1 MAIDLWVTGDG
12 KIFSCS
18 NRWLQHWSR
27 PVQPC
32 RPCQGSTHYEFLV
45 RITVLSS
52 HLRNL
57 RNLGTSLPP
66 ITYPEVPTDP
76 QRILTALFKQ
86 TIKFLRRI
94 KLPYTHVW
102 TALRPVVNLS
112 RVWSYSWTFGY
123 RFALT
128 RFPACSLACSLL
140 GELKILLKHPPFRPD
155 SFVGSPP
162 HNRQVSE

>member
-27 PVQPC
+27 PVEPC
-32 RPCQGSTHYEFLV
+32 RPCRGRAHYEFLERV
-45 RITVLSS
+45 IVLSS

-94 KLPYTHVW
+94 KLPYTHVCTSKKHLVLFTSLYQLAIHSEW
-102 TALRPVVNLS
+102 PRACALRAVLDDFNYGG
-112 RVWSYSWTFGY
+112 RITF
-123 RFALT
+123 
-128 RFPACSLACSLL
+128 
-140 GELKILLKHPPFRPD
+140 
-155 SFVGSPP
+155 
-162 HNRQVSE
+162 

>member
-27 PVQPC
+27 PVEPC
-32 RPCQGSTHYEFLV
+32 RPCRGRAHYEFLERV
-45 RITVLSS
+45 IVLSS

-57 RNLGTSLPP
+57 RNLGTSLTP

-86 TIKFLRRI
+86 TINFLRRI

-102 TALRPVVNLS
+102 CVRACAHACACAAAAFDMRVRLLQMCRRPIAVATSVES
-112 RVWSYSWTFGY
+112 VR
-123 RFALT
+123 
-128 RFPACSLACSLL
+128 ACSNRV
-140 GELKILLKHPPFRPD
+140 HPRGATATRAAAPR
-155 SFVGSPP
+155 G
-162 HNRQVSE
+162 